1 VLCIADD
8 QRSVRRSRTIYQ
20 VARRVEGE
28 LTMARLLKS
37 LALLMGVA
45 CALIGLYHLVLGIRS
60 VPGEEL
66 AGATVD
72 SRERFYNAIFL
83 GYGLAWIWAA
93 RQSPISANLIRFLSA
108 IFLLAAVG
116 RLISIA
122 DVGWPH
128 WFQTALTALE
138 IVLPFVFF
146 WLAAAD
152 QKANRAPT
160 PVPGRATSPSDQ

>member
-1 VLCIADD
+1 
-8 QRSVRRSRTIYQ
+8 
-20 VARRVEGE
+20 
-28 LTMARLLKS
+28 MARLLKS

-45 CALIGLYHLVLGIRS
+45 CVLIGLYHIVLGIRS
-60 VPGEEL
+60 VPGEEF

-93 RQSPISANLIRFLSA
+93 RQSPIPANLIRFLSA
-108 IFLLAAVG
+108 VFLLAALG

-128 WFQTALTALE
+128 WFQAALTALE
-138 IVLPFVFF
+138 LVLPFVFF

-152 QKANRAPT
+152 QKARTAPAD
-160 PVPGRATSPSDQ
+160 VPGRTG